1 MSHTPVEPPVQH
13 RPPEAHSYDLEALHS
28 VKAENHNDKYPV
40 EEIPAAYPPDTF
52 KETVE
57 AHEDDK
63 KKRVCGLTPAQF
75 WAIVII
81 ILVVVAGAIGGG
93 IGAGLS
99 KKKSKA
105 TRPKTIAGA
114 STGGSST
121 TATPTSTSTKTR
133 TTTTTSASS
142 TSTSFV
148 PQNKTYAASAL
159 DATAKGDP
167 IATLAGNVRFVLQND
182 NNFVVYNTTAGDGAW
197 ATLWKT
203 NHTVADCG
211 PVTDCTLAFGAD
223 GNLVNY
229 VNGSAVWNAG
239 TAGVGGTLVFMNLEP
254 WVLVLDGEE
263 REVWRSWDGVV
274 EG

>member
-1 MSHTPVEPPVQH
+1 MRPHPCTILGNRHHNTGRRRRSHRRRNRSGSLEKEEQSV
-13 RPPEAHSYDLEALHS
+13 RPPSLTEP
-28 VKAENHNDKYPV
+28 AEQQDANT
-40 EEIPAAYPPDTF
+40 DT
-52 KETVE
+52 T
-57 AHEDDK
+57 
-63 KKRVCGLTPAQF
+63 
-75 WAIVII
+75 
-81 ILVVVAGAIGGG
+81 
-93 IGAGLS
+93 
-99 KKKSKA
+99 KS

>member
-1 MSHTPVEPPVQH
+1 MSHIPVDPPVQQ

-63 KKRVCGLTPAQF
+63 KRRVCGLTSAQF
-75 WAIVII
+75 WAIIII

-105 TRPKTIAGA
+105 F
-114 STGGSST
+114 
-121 TATPTSTSTKTR
+121 TR

-142 TSTSFV
+142 TSTAFI

-182 NNFVVYNTTAGDGAW
+182 NNFVVYNTTAGEGAW

-239 TAGVGGTLVFMNLEP
+239 TAGAGETLVFMNLEP